1 VFSGLSQVHSL
12 TTESPSEFGGEGNY
26 EPVRVTIVNP
36 PFPPPDKTAISSPE
50 TRLFGMSTT
59 SVQSVR
65 QAYRLLYKAGL
76 AAVQYSVPNR
86 YCVRDKL
93 RKAFR
98 SAPASQ
104 YNQRRIDNTTQ
115 FLWSA
120 AEKRGM
126 EHKIVKNLCLV
137 HYYQIAYRKK
147 RPVHR
152 GQDVEETAYNGYL
165 ENLGLMNESMD
176 LDLR

>member
-1 VFSGLSQVHSL
+1 VNLIVFHPPLTATSSL
-12 TTESPSEFGGEGNY
+12 
-26 EPVRVTIVNP
+26 
-36 PFPPPDKTAISSPE
+36 E
-50 TRLFGMSTT
+50 TRSFGMSTT

-104 YNQRRIDNTTQ
+104 YNQRRIDNTIQ
-115 FLWSA
+115 FLWTA

-147 RPVHR
+147 RFVYYLRTPQSRQITPPVPQTGPPRPGCR
-152 GQDVEETAYNGYL
+152 GDCVQQLPRKPGTDEREHGPGSAIV
-165 ENLGLMNESMD
+165 
-176 LDLR
+176 